1 MTGAAS
7 MDRIETEW
15 DERADR
21 HVTVAAAITF
31 ETWSAFAYGQRLK
44 KLRQK
49 WGIE

>member
-1 MTGAAS
+1 MMSEQTVALIVCGWMIFA
-7 MDRIETEW
+7 
-15 DERADR
+15 
-21 HVTVAAAITF
+21 VAAAITF